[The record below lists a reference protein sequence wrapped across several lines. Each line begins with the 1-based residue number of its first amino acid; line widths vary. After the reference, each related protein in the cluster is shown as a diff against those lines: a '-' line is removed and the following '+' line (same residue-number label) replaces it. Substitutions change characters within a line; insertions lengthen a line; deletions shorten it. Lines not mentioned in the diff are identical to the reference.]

1 MSPKLHCAK
10 KLNDINPTSHR
21 NTSVNSRR
29 NNQIYRRPGTA
40 CFSMIRNTITLQ
52 RHSTPDLL
60 KTTRAKNPDNAT
72 QNTQYGGQK
81 GCINRPQSS
90 VPLRHLVKRPC
101 TSVKS
106 RKSLHNRP
114 GTAPIC
120 CGSKTKTLTYSE
132 KKHISSKQQKYE
144 LLRKQQAAKEARR
157 AEVYAIN
164 RVMRNAFY
172 AEFSAQMEK
181 GKKKEE
187 FKPSSDHSF

>member
-10 KLNDINPTSHR
+10 KLNDINPPSHK
-21 NTSVNSRR
+21 NTSVNSRT

-40 CFSMIRNTITLQ
+40 CFSKIRNTITLH
-52 RHSTPDLL
+52 RNSTPDLL
-60 KTTRAKNPDNAT
+60 KTTRGENQDNAT
-72 QNTQYGGQK
+72 PNTQYGQK
-81 GCINRPQSS
+81 GCLNRPQSS
-90 VPLRHLVKRPC
+90 VRRRHLVKSPC
-101 TSVKS
+101 TGTSTKS

-120 CGSKTKTLTYSE
+120 CGRKTLTHSD
-132 KKHISSKQQKYE
+132 KKHISSRQQKYE

-181 GKKKEE
+181 GKQKEN
-187 FKPSSDHSF
+187 S